1 MDARIAPRVRRVR
14 GSVRARPWRTGALA
28 LALAAALLP
37 GVARAQAASDVEARY
52 QQERA
57 LCDSGLSPQDR
68 GACLREAAAAR
79 SEARRGRF
87 GDGTGDAARHLE
99 NALAR
104 CKPLPPE
111 DRADCE
117 YRVRGGGT
125 TRGSVEEGG
134 IYRETITR
142 ELAPPGEMAP
152 RAPQTPPE
160 TSPRPLAP
168 DAAPLRE
175 LPPREIRIP
184 DAAPAR

>member
-1 MDARIAPRVRRVR
+1 MTAAAIAP
-14 GSVRARPWRTGALA
+14 GGAS
-28 LALAAALLP
+28 
-37 GVARAQAASDVEARY
+37 AQAGSDAETRY

-57 LCDSGLSPQDR
+57 LCESGLSPQDR
-68 GACLREAAAAR
+68 AACLREAAAAR
-79 SEARRGRF
+79 AEARRGQL
-87 GDGTGDAARHLE
+87 GNGSGDAARHLE

-117 YRVRGGGT
+117 YRMRGGGAM
-125 TRGSVEEGG
+125 RGSVEEGG

-142 ELAPPGEMAP
+142 EVGPPGEIAP
-152 RAPQTPPE
+152 APQSPPA
-160 TSPRPLAP
+160 TSPRPSVP
-168 DAAPLRE
+168 DAGAPRE